1 MRHSI
6 WLTHSGIG
14 RPANTDG
21 LVDHHYDPAAAP
33 RPVRAST
40 RLWVRSMLAF
50 VAMLLFLASLI
61 ELVAVVVAESE
72 ASVPFG
78 VAGVGIAI
86 AVVCMLALTRDRGTD
101 QNSGANT
108 GSTGGAG
115 STEAETTRVG

>member
-21 LVDHHYDPAAAP
+21 LVGQPHDPLSSP

-40 RLWVRSMLAF
+40 RLWVRSLCAF

-61 ELVAVVVAESE
+61 ELVAALVTDSG

-78 VAGVGIAI
+78 VAGACIAI
-86 AVVCMLALTRDRGTD
+86 AVICALALTRERG
-101 QNSGANT
+101 A
-108 GSTGGAG
+108 
-115 STEAETTRVG
+115 